1 MYPSLRTHTQKFQL
15 SIALYSTR
23 LPDYETVSANV
34 KSFRSS
40 TQGWRM
46 ACLCH
51 RPTTAELEAVY
62 GSDLKADKEDEYG
75 HENNRQPPWALK
87 EALEASTP

>member
-1 MYPSLRTHTQKFQL
+1 
-15 SIALYSTR
+15 
-23 LPDYETVSANV
+23 
-34 KSFRSS
+34 
-40 TQGWRM
+40 M